1 LREIGIISTDYPR
14 RAGKTEHR
22 NRRRR
27 HWQLKA
33 SRRAIKGSVGRA
45 TSYAGKISSTR
56 RLSLFDLGEVYRKEN
71 RYADAIA
78 EFQQAVE
85 VSRKVFGPANPSTTD
100 SLYGLASAYNLDGRP
115 DKAIEILNQAVDV
128 GCSDNKALVADQDLK
143 SLATDPR
150 FAAIVEHA
158 EHNAA
163 AKH

>member
-1 LREIGIISTDYPR
+1 VLAKLNIATVEEDTGNLKQAEEQSKEVLDVQLRT
-14 RAGKTEHR
+14 
-22 NRRRR
+22 
-27 HWQLKA
+27 Q
-33 SRRAIKGSVGRA
+33 GRFHQHVV
-45 TSYAGKISSTR
+45 
-56 RLSLFDLGEVYRKEN
+56 LSLFDLGEVYRKEN

-128 GCSDNKALVADQDLK
+128 GYSDNKALVADQDLK